1 MKPIVTITV
10 NPAIDKST
18 VVDHIVPQHKLRCDE
33 AKFEAGGGGI
43 NVSRVIKRLGG
54 LSLAI
59 FPVGGYTGELLT
71 QLLDKEGIDQYP
83 IKIKNW
89 TRENFMAVDASTN
102 QQFRFIM
109 NGHEM
114 SLKEGQ
120 ILLDKLSNLS
130 EKPDY
135 IVASGSLSPG
145 LPDDF
150 FARIAKIAEKMGS
163 RFILDTSGQA
173 LQLAT
178 MEKIYL
184 LKPNLS
190 ELSKMV
196 GVESLETE
204 MIIDAAKE
212 IIDKGKCTMLT
223 VSLGSAGALFVS
235 KDYIELIPAPPV
247 HLKSTVGAGDSM
259 VAGMVLSLAQEKSL
273 QETIRFGVAC
283 GTAATM
289 RSGTELCMKND
300 VENLYNW
307 LTKNK

>member
-1 MKPIVTITV
+1 MKSIVTITV

-18 VVDHIVPQHKLRCDE
+18 IVDHIVPQHKLRCNE
-33 AKFEAGGGGI
+33 AKFEPGGGGI

-59 FPVGGYTGELLT
+59 FPVGGYTGELLQ
-71 QLLDKEGIDQYP
+71 QLLDKEGIIQNP

-89 TRENFMAVDASTN
+89 TRENFMAVDASIN

-114 SLKEGQ
+114 SPEEGQ
-120 ILLDKLSNLS
+120 ILLDKLSNLN

-145 LPDDF
+145 LADDF
-150 FARIAKIAEKMGS
+150 FARIAKVAEKIGS

-173 LQLAT
+173 LQLAS

-196 GVESLETE
+196 GVESLKTE

-223 VSLGSAGALFVS
+223 VSLGAAGALFVS
-235 KDYIELIPAPPV
+235 KDYTELIPAPPV
-247 HLKSTVGAGDSM
+247 NLKSTVGAGDSM

-273 QETIRFGVAC
+273 QETVRFGVAC

-307 LTKNK
+307 IIKNK